1 MVCTMIKTF
10 ADKELAKLFIRNRSK
25 SPEKLQRRLRVML
38 GYMEDAVALDDLAA
52 IPGGRLEPLKG
63 KRKGQYSLRISGN
76 WRLCF
81 VWEDGYIYELE
92 LVDYH

>member
-1 MVCTMIKTF
+1 
-10 ADKELAKLFIRNRSK
+10 
-25 SPEKLQRRLRVML
+25 ML

-63 KRKGQYSLRISGN
+63 KRKGQHSLRVSGN

-81 VWEDGYIYELE
+81 VCVDGPIYDLE
-92 LVDYH
+92 LADYH